1 VTIHPAMATY
11 AFSTRPLIQEPSN
24 ETANDVKQVCFADD
38 SFADQGKASRHF
50 AQPSLLRFGEKN
62 AKTKTYR

>member
-1 VTIHPAMATY
+1 MTIHPAMATY

-38 SFADQGKASRHF
+38 SFAVGPLEGMKKLRKHLMAKESDF
-50 AQPSLLRFGEKN
+50 AL
-62 AKTKTYR
+62 TK